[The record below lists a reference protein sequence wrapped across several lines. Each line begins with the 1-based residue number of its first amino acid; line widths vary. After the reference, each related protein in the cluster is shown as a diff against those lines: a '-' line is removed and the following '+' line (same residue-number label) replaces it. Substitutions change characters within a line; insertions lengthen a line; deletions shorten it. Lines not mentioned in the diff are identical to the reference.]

1 VSSIVARSSLFV
13 SSFGSGVRG
22 IYRAAIPV
30 KNWVIALLT
39 TQLAA
44 GCVATSHELA
54 SVKAE
59 FSYNQDQARLE
70 RQRLESRLVAVE
82 KSLGRLQKTSV
93 RSANNDAVVQ
103 RVSRIETDLRKL
115 EKSSG
120 LAVQMGLI
128 SSVHA
133 GTNDQGIA
141 GVRAELEKLAAEI
154 QALEQRLLAS
164 DKQLETGLVQLKEIS
179 ARLK

>member
-1 VSSIVARSSLFV
+1 M
-13 SSFGSGVRG
+13 
-22 IYRAAIPV
+22 

-44 GCVATSHELA
+44 GCVATSNELA
-54 SVKAE
+54 AVKTE
-59 FSYNQDQARLE
+59 FSYDQEQARLE
-70 RQRLESRLVAVE
+70 RQRLENRLAAVESRLV
-82 KSLGRLQKTSV
+82 RLQKTNV
-93 RSANNDAVVQ
+93 RSTNSDNADKDGLAQ
-103 RVSRIETDLRKL
+103 RVSRLEADLRKF
-115 EKSSG
+115 EKSSA

-133 GTNDQGIA
+133 DTNDQGIA
-141 GVRAELEKLAAEI
+141 VIRAELENLSAEL

-179 ARLK
+179 AKLK

>member
-1 VSSIVARSSLFV
+1 
-13 SSFGSGVRG
+13 
-22 IYRAAIPV
+22 V

-44 GCVATSHELA
+44 GCVASSQELA
-54 SVKAE
+54 AVKSE
-59 FSYNQDQARLE
+59 FSYNQEQARLE
-70 RQRLESRLVAVE
+70 RQRLEHRLTAVE
-82 KSLGRLQKTSV
+82 TSLGRLQKTNV
-93 RSANNDAVVQ
+93 RSANSANGDAMAQ
-103 RVSRIETDLRKL
+103 RVSRIENDLRKL

-133 GTNDQGIA
+133 ETNDQGIA
-141 GVRAELEKLAAEI
+141 GIRAELEKLSAEL

-164 DKQLETGLVQLKEIS
+164 DKQLETGLVQLKDIS

>member
-1 VSSIVARSSLFV
+1 
-13 SSFGSGVRG
+13 
-22 IYRAAIPV
+22 V

-44 GCVATSHELA
+44 GCVASSQELA
-54 SVKAE
+54 AVKSE
-59 FSYNQDQARLE
+59 FSYDQEQARLE
-70 RQRLESRLVAVE
+70 RQRLENRLAAVE
-82 KSLGRLQKTSV
+82 TSLGRLQKSNV
-93 RSANNDAVVQ
+93 RSASNDGIAQ
-103 RVSRIETDLRKL
+103 RVSRIESDLKKL

-133 GTNDQGIA
+133 ETNDKGIA
-141 GVRAELEKLAAEI
+141 GIRAELEKLSAEL

-164 DKQLETGLVQLKEIS
+164 DKQLETGLAQLKEIS

>member
-1 VSSIVARSSLFV
+1 
-13 SSFGSGVRG
+13 
-22 IYRAAIPV
+22 V

-44 GCVATSHELA
+44 GCVASSQELA
-54 SVKAE
+54 AVKSE
-59 FSYNQDQARLE
+59 FSYDQEQARLE
-70 RQRLESRLVAVE
+70 RQRLENRLTAVE
-82 KSLGRLQKTSV
+82 TSLGRLQKTNV
-93 RSANNDAVVQ
+93 RSANGDAIAQ
-103 RVSRIETDLRKL
+103 RVSRIESDLKKL

-133 GTNDQGIA
+133 ETNDQGIA
-141 GVRAELEKLAAEI
+141 GIRAELEKLSAEL
-154 QALEQRLLAS
+154 QALEQRLVAS

>member
-1 VSSIVARSSLFV
+1 
-13 SSFGSGVRG
+13 
-22 IYRAAIPV
+22 V

-44 GCVATSHELA
+44 GCVATSNELA
-54 SVKAE
+54 AVKTE
-59 FSYNQDQARLE
+59 FSYDQEQARLE
-70 RQRLESRLVAVE
+70 RQRLENRLAAVESRLV
-82 KSLGRLQKTSV
+82 RLQKTNV
-93 RSANNDAVVQ
+93 RSTNSDNANKDGLAQKVL
-103 RVSRIETDLRKL
+103 RLEADLRKF
-115 EKSSG
+115 EKSSA

-133 GTNDQGIA
+133 DTNDQGIA
-141 GVRAELEKLAAEI
+141 GIRAELEKLSAEL

-179 ARLK
+179 AKLK

>member
-1 VSSIVARSSLFV
+1 M
-13 SSFGSGVRG
+13 
-22 IYRAAIPV
+22 
-30 KNWVIALLT
+30 KNWVVALLT

-44 GCVATSHELA
+44 GCVASSQELA

-59 FSYNQDQARLE
+59 VSYDQEQSRLE
-70 RQRLESRLVAVE
+70 RQRLEHRLSAIE
-82 KSLGRLQKTSV
+82 TSLGRLQKTNLQKTNV
-93 RSANNDAVVQ
+93 RSADSDALAQ
-103 RVSRIETDLRKL
+103 RVSRIESDLKKL
-115 EKSSG
+115 EKGSG

-133 GTNDQGIA
+133 ETNDQGIA
-141 GVRAELEKLAAEI
+141 GIRAELEKLSAEL

-164 DKQLETGLVQLKEIS
+164 DKQLETGLGQLKEIS

>member
-1 VSSIVARSSLFV
+1 M
-13 SSFGSGVRG
+13 
-22 IYRAAIPV
+22 

-44 GCVATSHELA
+44 GCVATSNELA
-54 SVKAE
+54 AVKTE
-59 FSYNQDQARLE
+59 FSYDQEQARLE
-70 RQRLESRLVAVE
+70 RQRLENRLAAVESRLV
-82 KSLGRLQKTSV
+82 RLQKTNV
-93 RSANNDAVVQ
+93 RSTNSDNANKDGLAQKVL
-103 RVSRIETDLRKL
+103 RLEADLRKF
-115 EKSSG
+115 EKSSA

-133 GTNDQGIA
+133 DTNDQGIA
-141 GVRAELEKLAAEI
+141 GIRAELEKLSAEL

-179 ARLK
+179 AKLK